1 MTQHKVLVIG
11 SGGREHTLAWKLAQS
26 SQVTHVFVAPGN
38 GGTASMTDVSNVP
51 IGVSELDKLADFAT
65 QSAIGLTVV
74 GPEAPLAAGIV
85 DLFQAR
91 GLRIYGPTKA
101 AAQLE
106 SSKAYAKQFMQEVG
120 IVTAAAGSFS
130 EFEAAKAYL
139 YATFSAESPV
149 VIKASGL
156 AAGKGV
162 VMCANRAEAEQALRD
177 MLLNQQFGTASN
189 TVVIEQ
195 CLFGPEVS
203 VIGLSDGKTVV
214 PLIASRDH
222 KRAYDNDEGPNTG
235 GMGAFAPPS
244 DVSPALFDDIVQS
257 VLQKAVD
264 GMAARGIPYVGT
276 LYAGMMLTAEGAFA
290 LEFNC
295 RFGDPETQ
303 VILPM
308 LKSDLFEL
316 FWAGTEQ
323 QLDQMT
329 IEMHNGACA
338 AVVMA
343 APGYP
348 RSYPK
353 GLLIEGVDAVDARAD
368 VQVFHAGTRVS
379 AENTLHSSGGRVLAV
394 SARGDDLPTALA
406 RAYAG
411 VADIHFENAH
421 YRRDIGLRREPRS

>member
-1 MTQHKVLVIG
+1 MAQHKVLVVG
-11 SGGREHTLAWKLAQS
+11 SGGREHTLAWKLVQSAQ
-26 SQVTHVFVAPGN
+26 VAHVFVAPGN
-38 GGTASMTDVSNVP
+38 GGTASMANVSNVP
-51 IGVSELDKLADFAT
+51 IGVGDLEKLATFAA
-65 QSAIGLTVV
+65 QNAISLTIV

-91 GLRIYGPTKA
+91 GLRIYGPTQA

-106 SSKAYAKQFMQEVG
+106 SSKAYAKAFMQDVG
-120 IVTAAAGSFS
+120 IPTAAAGTFS

-139 YATFSAESPV
+139 DATFSAESPI

-162 VMCANRAEAEQALRD
+162 IMCANRVEAEQALQD
-177 MLLNQQFGTASN
+177 MMLDAQFGTAGS

-203 VIGLSDGKTVV
+203 VIGLSDGKTIV

-235 GMGAFAPPS
+235 GMGAFAPPPDLS
-244 DVSPALFDDIVQS
+244 QESFDDIVQS

-276 LYAGMMLTAEGAFA
+276 LYAGMMLTADGAFA

-308 LKSDLFEL
+308 LKNDLFDL

-323 QLDQMT
+323 RLDQIT
-329 IEMHNGACA
+329 VEMHEGACA

-348 RSYPK
+348 NSYPK
-353 GLLIEGVDAVDARAD
+353 GLLIEGVDTVNDGAE
-368 VQVFHAGTRVS
+368 VFHAGTVVS
-379 AENTLHSSGGRVLAV
+379 AENTLHTSGGRVLAV
-394 SARGDDLPTALA
+394 SARGANLDSALA

-411 VADIHFENAH
+411 VASIQFENAH
-421 YRRDIGLRREPRS
+421 YRRDIGRRGAETK